1 MLVNPDALRG
11 LSDKTSDAADVVEA
25 NTLGGVVLGAFSE
38 MHGSTSEWSARA
50 VDEFVA
56 PLVETVSQGFEQLA
70 NAARGAAGDYEV
82 TDEDLK
88 SDIET
93 SFKQ

>member
-1 MLVNPDALRG
+1 M
-11 LSDKTSDAADVVEA
+11 
-25 NTLGGVVLGAFSE
+25 
-38 MHGSTSEWSARA
+38 
-50 VDEFVA
+50 DEFVA